1 MTWSV
6 KGWCP
11 SAYRPM
17 SSGDGLILRIKPRL
31 GRITVDEALLL
42 ADLAECH
49 GNGLIDVTMRG
60 NLQLRGLSTDDHG
73 PVLDTLLA
81 EGLIDSDPLTE
92 SRRAMVVTPLWTEGD
107 LTERLGRALIAA
119 LPDLP
124 DLPEK
129 MGYALDTGPARLL
142 NGVPGD
148 ARFESGETGLIL
160 RADGASTGVSI
171 NESNAMEALADLLGW
186 FTDSG
191 GSEAGRM
198 ARHLATT
205 ELPARFQ
212 GAEPGPE
219 APALTPGMAG
229 NWPVVGV
236 AFGAMSATDLAGLI
250 AATKPTHIRVTPWR
264 ALVLEGGTYA
274 DHPGFVTDP
283 SDPILRATACPG
295 APACSSA
302 SVETR
307 DLATQLAPRMT
318 APFHVSGCAKGCAH
332 PRPAP
337 LTFTGEAGHFGLVK
351 NGRASDTPV
360 ETGLTP
366 ADLMERFS

>member
-17 SSGDGLILRIKPRL
+17 VSGDGLILRIKPRL
-31 GRITVDEALLL
+31 GQLTVDETLLL
-42 ADLAECH
+42 ADLAVCH

-60 NLQLRGLSTDDHG
+60 NLQLRGLSTEAHA
-73 PVLDTLLA
+73 PVLDALLA
-81 EGLIDSDPLTE
+81 ENLIDRDPLVE
-92 SRRAMVVTPLWTEGD
+92 GRRAMVSTPLWTEGD
-107 LTERLGRALIAA
+107 LTHRLGTALIET
-119 LPDLP
+119 LQDLP

-142 NGVPGD
+142 CNVPAD
-148 ARFESGETGLIL
+148 VRFETAPDGLIL
-160 RADGASTGVSI
+160 RADGASKGIFIT
-171 NESNAMEALADLLGW
+171 ESNVIEALTDLLTW

-191 GSEAGRM
+191 GHQAGRM

-212 GAEPGPE
+212 VAKPGPVT
-219 APALTPGMAG
+219 APPTPSMTAIGPM
-229 NWPVVGV
+229 VGV
-236 AFGAMSATDLAGLI
+236 AFGAMSAADLAGLI
-250 AATKPTHIRVTPWR
+250 AASRPTHIRVTPWR
-264 ALVLEGGTYA
+264 ALILEGGTPA
-274 DHPGFVTDP
+274 EHPGFVTDP
-283 SDPILRATACPG
+283 TDPILRASACPG
-295 APACSSA
+295 APACASST
-302 SVETR
+302 VETR
-307 DLATQLAPRMT
+307 NLASDLAPRMK

-332 PRPAP
+332 PRPSP
-337 LTFTGEAGHFGLVK
+337 ITLTGQAGHFGLVK